1 MLSFRLP
8 KVTMTPFGSDVD
20 PEVNCRNATSSGL
33 MLGSSK
39 LLRLLMLLLL
49 LLLSLVPL
57 PPRPLRRKEEE
68 EGDAVH
74 VGRISSLT
82 SGQWYGKSGQPL
94 LPVATAFSLDARRSL
109 LTSGQ
114 RRIILGS
121 QPYTTSWSLRSDFL
135 RLAGLGGY
143 TGTAMTP
150 ALMHPRN
157 TARKR
162 SPKLKASTALSP
174 LLKPSVTRSRC
185 AICVERGR
193 CVGQRGSRY
202 IHTELDIYSYI
213 FQHSVLTIT
222 CTLTVYKEDFQ
233 AKQVYR
239 TSTRYGRCNVCK
251 TCRLS
256 LSLSCFFLS
265 VYMCDTISG
274 SLASVQIIVHAKC
287 LVRYIREAL
296 ISGLAEKARGTTTS
310 LSLTSPAAVQSP

>member
-20 PEVNCRNATSSGL
+20 PDVNCRNATSSGL

-49 LLLSLVPL
+49 LFLSLVPL
-57 PPRPLRRKEEE
+57 PPRPLRREEQE
-68 EGDAVH
+68 EGDGVD

-94 LPVATAFSLDARRSL
+94 LPVATAFSLDVRRSL

-121 QPYTTSWSLRSDFL
+121 QPYTTSWSLCSDFL

-157 TARKR
+157 TAKKR

-193 CVGQRGSRY
+193 CVGQRRQPVRTYGVGHILLHISTFCSHNNLY
-202 IHTELDIYSYI
+202 IDSLLLD
-213 FQHSVLTIT
+213 
-222 CTLTVYKEDFQ
+222 TVDAMSARPAGF
-233 AKQVYR
+233 
-239 TSTRYGRCNVCK
+239 
-251 TCRLS
+251 LS
-256 LSLSCFFLS
+256 LSLVFF
-265 VYMCDTISG
+265 CQPT
-274 SLASVQIIVHAKC
+274 
-287 LVRYIREAL
+287 
-296 ISGLAEKARGTTTS
+296 
-310 LSLTSPAAVQSP
+310 